1 MKKLLYTIILIL
13 SFAACTKDSIE
24 LETGDEIS
32 MSPIADNITKA
43 AQSGGYPQDWHIAVW
58 SYLGSAAASDSP
70 DRVVN
75 YAHFDYPYFS
85 GQEFHYKT
93 DKTAWGGLNEA
104 YFWPGHGSLV
114 FAGVSLP
121 APAEENAPSNL
132 AWNIEYEFY
141 NYPAEG
147 TTETLNAGLVDKFT
161 ITNYT
166 QSANTAETFDLMWF
180 GVTASS
186 YNYRTT
192 GTPVDI
198 KFNHALTWIT
208 FKVYGDGAPAADG
221 TAWKVT
227 NLTLK
232 DVYTKGNVVCTG
244 INASWDV
251 QETELNQSDMIV
263 FSGEY
268 PLTTTAAEIENTR
281 KGTLVIPQKPVELEV
296 TFLSGG
302 STTTKTVNLK
312 ITDNENDAANVWQP
326 GTHYI
331 YTLVF
336 KANEILVSPFFGVWG
351 ESPDNTVTV
360 Q

>member
-1 MKKLLYTIILIL
+1 MKRLLYTIVLIL
-13 SFAACTKDSIE
+13 SFTACTKDSIE
-24 LETGDEIS
+24 LEIGDEIS

-58 SYLGSAAASDSP
+58 SYLGSAAASDYP

-75 YAHFDYPYFS
+75 YANFDYPYFS
-85 GQEFHYKT
+85 GQEFHYKA
-93 DKTAWGGLNEA
+93 DKSAWGGLDEA

-121 APAEENAPSNL
+121 APTQENTPSDPT
-132 AWNIEYEFY
+132 WDIEYEFY

-166 QSANTAETFDLMWF
+166 QSTVTSETFDLMWF

-192 GTPVDI
+192 GTSVKI
-198 KFNHALTWIT
+198 NFNHALSWIT
-208 FKVYGDGAPAADG
+208 FKVYGDGAPAAEG
-221 TAWKVT
+221 AAWKVT

-232 DVYTKGNVVCTG
+232 GVKTTGNVDCIGSKATWKNV
-244 INASWDV
+244 DD
-251 QETELNQSDMIV
+251 QSDMIV
-263 FSGEY
+263 FNDEDGY
-268 PLTTTAAEIENTR
+268 PLTTTAEEIENTP

-296 TFLSGG
+296 TFTSGG
-302 STTTKTVNLK
+302 SSTTKTVNLK